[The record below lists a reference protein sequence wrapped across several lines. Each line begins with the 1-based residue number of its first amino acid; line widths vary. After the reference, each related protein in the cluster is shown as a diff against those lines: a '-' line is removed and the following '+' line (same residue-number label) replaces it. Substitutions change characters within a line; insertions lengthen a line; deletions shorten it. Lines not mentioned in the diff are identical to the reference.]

1 MPIDITYRVL
11 FEMSIFWV
19 TSAKIYLTSKSS
31 VDKHVKRVHEKSA
44 VPEKICETCGK
55 AFWQE
60 SKLQTHILKVCGPLI
75 LLCIHALI
83 QD

>member
-1 MPIDITYRVL
+1 MNGYFTNPSSRR
-11 FEMSIFWV
+11 
-19 TSAKIYLTSKSS
+19 KSS

-60 SKLQTHILKVCGPLI
+60 SKLRAHILKVMML
-75 LLCIHALI
+75 
-83 QD
+83 